1 MRAQQSLAQHEPYY
15 IFGGVI
21 CGPLLLKVIILS
33 ATMESRSTISIL
45 RAQLNDIDTY
55 AAGVTIDAEK
65 ITEFFTDNL
74 DRLNA
79 SGANLD
85 NEVDVLFKGLKA
97 VPCKEFQSYIG
108 WKEELYTN
116 GMLNIT
122 AKELAIVALQRYA
135 LMKTKG
141 TFMKSQAIGHGIVA
155 MKAKMGDLKGKL
167 ALSKNVEQS
176 GTDKKGD
183 GTKKQRQK
191 KDKAWKRLP
200 PQAGEPLTKQIRNK
214 DFHWCVHHMAWT
226 VHWPSDCRLSGTTQ
240 VAGSVTPTN
249 ANTPPTGVTAASATF
264 TAENIL
270 DMLGSSLGVLDD
282 LAY

>member
-21 CGPLLLKVIILS
+21 CGPLLLKVIIRS
-33 ATMESRSTISIL
+33 ATMKSRFTMSIL
-45 RAQLNDIDTY
+45 QAQLNNIDTY
-55 AAGVTIDAEK
+55 AAGVTGDVEK

-141 TFMKSQAIGHGIVA
+141 TFMKSQAIGHEIVA

-264 TAENIL
+264 TTENIL
-270 DMLGSSLGVLDD
+270 DMLGCSLGVLDD